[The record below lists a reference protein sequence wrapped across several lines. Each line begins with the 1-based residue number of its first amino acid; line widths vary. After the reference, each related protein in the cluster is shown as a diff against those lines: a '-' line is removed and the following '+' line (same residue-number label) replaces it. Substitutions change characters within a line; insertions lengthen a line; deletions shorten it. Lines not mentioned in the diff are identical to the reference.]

1 MGACYNPTTH
11 PNTEKHVTIDLD
23 KLASL
28 CKRRGFIFQSSEIYG
43 GLASTWDYGPLGAEL
58 KRNVKDSWWRSMV
71 LERDDMVGLDSAII
85 MHPEVWKA
93 SGHVESFTDPLVEC
107 VVCHRRWR
115 EDQLPSV
122 VPAEAGTHSPA
133 PDPPVVP
140 AEAGTHSPG
149 ASPTVVPAEAGTH
162 SPGAGPS
169 LVPAEAGTHSP
180 GTSPTVVPAEAGTHS
195 PTPDPVCPECE
206 GKLTPPRMF
215 NLMFETHMGPVRSD
229 ENTVHL
235 RPETAQGIF
244 VNFANVVTATRRRPP
259 FGIAQIGKAFRNEIT
274 TGNFIYRTREFEMM
288 EIEFFVP
295 PGEDEE
301 WHERWIEE
309 SVRWYASLGVDES
322 RLRIRPHDPDELSHY
337 SKATSDIEYRF
348 PWGWGEIQGTANRT
362 DYDLRAHAAA
372 SGESLSYFD
381 DALGD
386 HVVPYVIEPSFG
398 VDRAMMTFLVEA
410 YVEEEAVSAKGK
422 PEKRV
427 VLKLHPAL
435 APVKVAVLPLSRNER
450 LTPTAREVYDIVRR
464 SGAAGG
470 LVQFDDA
477 QSIGRRY
484 RRQDEIGTPL
494 CVTVDFD
501 TLDDQAV
508 TIRDRDTMQQQRVA
522 VSGLV
527 EQLRGRFAG

>member
-115 EDQLPSV
+115 EDQLP
-122 VPAEAGTHSPA
+122 P
-133 PDPPVVP
+133 
-140 AEAGTHSPG
+140 
-149 ASPTVVPAEAGTH
+149 VVPAEAGTH
-162 SPGAGPS
+162 SPGAGPTV
-169 LVPAEAGTHSP
+169 VPAEAGTQSP
-180 GTSPTVVPAEAGTHS
+180 GASPSVVPAEAEAGTHS

-295 PGEDEE
+295 PGEDE
-301 WHERWIEE
+301 RVARALDRRVGPL
-309 SVRWYASLGVDES
+309 VREPRRRRV
-322 RLRIRPHDPDELSHY
+322 
-337 SKATSDIEYRF
+337 
-348 PWGWGEIQGTANRT
+348 
-362 DYDLRAHAAA
+362 AA
-372 SGESLSYFD
+372 S
-381 DALGD
+381 
-386 HVVPYVIEPSFG
+386 
-398 VDRAMMTFLVEA
+398 
-410 YVEEEAVSAKGK
+410 
-422 PEKRV
+422 
-427 VLKLHPAL
+427 HP
-435 APVKVAVLPLSRNER
+435 P
-450 LTPTAREVYDIVRR
+450 AR
-464 SGAAGG
+464 
-470 LVQFDDA
+470 
-477 QSIGRRY
+477 
-484 RRQDEIGTPL
+484 P
-494 CVTVDFD
+494 
-501 TLDDQAV
+501 
-508 TIRDRDTMQQQRVA
+508 
-522 VSGLV
+522 
-527 EQLRGRFAG
+527 